1 MKLAVEDD
9 EEPEYGDLTYLA
21 MVWCAGVAIGLIFY
35 GASEP
40 LIHATNGK
48 NRCSAPAFFLAI
60 CRLGH
65 DTRWPN

>member
-1 MKLAVEDD
+1 MEDD

-40 LIHATNGK
+40 MIHAMNGK
-48 NRCSAPAFFLAI
+48 NRCSAQFFLKA
-60 CRLGH
+60 R
-65 DTRWPN
+65 

>member
-1 MKLAVEDD
+1 MKDD

-40 LIHATNGK
+40 LFHLKDGTNRGWDEMAVSRFPSK
-48 NRCSAPAFFLAI
+48 FPPEVAS
-60 CRLGH
+60 
-65 DTRWPN
+65 